1 MFDDL
6 TILNI
11 ISFFLIFFI
20 GLPHGSFDGAV
31 ASLVGFRSKIQ
42 FLQFLFYYLFLF
54 FLVILF
60 WLYFPIIALII
71 FITMT
76 ITHFG
81 LCDWTN
87 FKIDRYKYTVSFTYG
102 MTIIFGIIF
111 FNENQSFLI
120 FEYLTNN
127 NIYFFQKYFFI
138 PYFLTLISIIY
149 FIYLSYFE
157 KKLRKGVIEILFL
170 LLIFYFFDPLLS
182 FAIYFCFFHTYKHL
196 KHLIKNIYSNLDNKK
211 FIIYSTL
218 IFTLISW
225 VGGLSIV
232 YYLTQNLS
240 IYESMLKVIFIG
252 LAALTLPHMLL
263 VDIVYRRRFK

>member
-1 MFDDL
+1 MIADL

-11 ISFFLIFFI
+11 ISFLLIFFI

-31 ASLVGFRSKIQ
+31 AVLVGFNKKIQ
-42 FLQFLFYYLFLF
+42 FLKFLFYYIVLFL
-54 FLVILF
+54 LVILF
-60 WLYFPIIALII
+60 WIYFPIVGLTI
-71 FITMT
+71 FIMMT
-76 ITHFG
+76 IVHFG

-87 FKIDRYKYTVSFTYG
+87 FRINKYKYFVSFTYG

-111 FNENQSFLI
+111 FNENQSFMI
-120 FEYLTNN
+120 FEYLTNDK
-127 NIYFFQKYFFI
+127 IYFFQKYFFI
-138 PYFLTLISIIY
+138 PYFLTLLSIIY
-149 FIYLSYFE
+149 FITLSFFE
-157 KKLRKGVIEILFL
+157 EKLRKGVIEIILL

-196 KHLIKNIYSNLDNKK
+196 KHLIKNIYLNLENKK

-218 IFTLISW
+218 AFTAISW
-225 VGGLSIV
+225 VGGLGII
-232 YYLTQNLS
+232 YYLIQYLS
-240 IYESMLKVIFIG
+240 LYESILKVIFIG

>member
-1 MFDDL
+1 MIADV

-11 ISFFLIFFI
+11 ISFLLIFFI

-31 ASLVGFRSKIQ
+31 ASLVGFNNRKQ
-42 FLQFLFYYLFLF
+42 FLQFLIYYLALF
-54 FLVILF
+54 FIVIVF
-60 WLYFPIIALII
+60 WLYFPILALFI
-71 FITMT
+71 FIMMT
-76 ITHFG
+76 IAHFG

-87 FKIDRYKYTVSFTYG
+87 YRIRKYKYSVSFTYG

-120 FEYLTNN
+120 FEYLTNDK
-127 NIYFFQKYFFI
+127 IYLLQKYFYI

-149 FIYLSYFE
+149 FIYLSIFE
-157 KKLRKGVIEILFL
+157 KKLRKGIVEILFL
-170 LLIFYFFDPLLS
+170 LSIFYFFDPLLS

-196 KHLIKNIYSNLDNKK
+196 KHLIKNIYSNLKNKK
-211 FIIYSTL
+211 FVIYSTL

-225 VGGLSIV
+225 AGGLGIV
-232 YYLTQNLS
+232 YYLVQNLS
-240 IYESMLKVIFIG
+240 LYESILKVIFIG

-263 VDIVYRRRFK
+263 VDIVYRKRFK

>member
-1 MFDDL
+1 MIADL

-31 ASLVGFRSKIQ
+31 ASLVGFSNRIQ
-42 FLQFLFYYLFLF
+42 FLQFLFYYLTLF

-60 WLYFPIIALII
+60 WLYFPIAALTI

-76 ITHFG
+76 IIHFG

-87 FKIDRYKYTVSFTYG
+87 FKINKFKYSISFTYG

-111 FNENQSFLI
+111 FNENHSFLI
-120 FEYLTNN
+120 FEYLTNDK
-127 NIYFFQKYFFI
+127 IYFFQKYFFI
-138 PYFLTLISIIY
+138 PYFLTLSSIIY
-149 FIYLSYFE
+149 FFYLSIFE
-157 KKLRKGVIEILFL
+157 KELRKGIIEIVFL
-170 LLIFYFFDPLLS
+170 LFIFYIFDPLLS

-196 KHLIKNIYSNLDNKK
+196 KHLINNIYLNLTNKK
-211 FIIYSTL
+211 FVIYSTL
-218 IFTLISW
+218 IFTAISW
-225 VGGLSIV
+225 ISGLLIV
-232 YYLTQNLS
+232 YYLVQNLS
-240 IYESMLKVIFIG
+240 LYESMLKVIFIG

-263 VDIVYRRRFK
+263 VDLIYRKRFK